1 MLIYVLAYGY
11 MCLGLFRQR
20 GGDCNPFVFECKK
33 GYSVRCAQAS
43 PIIFF
48 ISGTDMTFDEGLLGI
63 GGGVDFVFAAVWF
76 LLLLFAI
83 VPLSLLPID
92 LRSLVNVAC
101 RRGVARGGDLHP
113 TERKH
118 H

>member
-1 MLIYVLAYGY
+1 M
-11 MCLGLFRQR
+11 GLFGPR
-20 GGDCNPFVFECKK
+20 GGGTVILSLSNATR
-33 GYSVRCAQAS
+33 GTSSAS

-48 ISGTDMTFDEGLLGI
+48 ISGTDMTFDEGLLGMS
-63 GGGVDFVFAAVWF
+63 GGVDFLFAAVWF
-76 LLLLFAI
+76 LQFFDI
-83 VPLSLLPID
+83 MPLSLLPID
-92 LRSLVNVAC
+92 LQSLVNVAC

>member
-1 MLIYVLAYGY
+1 MYTYILKYIWSPAVWTVRATGGTVILSFSNA
-11 MCLGLFRQR
+11 MR
-20 GGDCNPFVFECKK
+20 GT
-33 GYSVRCAQAS
+33 SSAS

-48 ISGTDMTFDEGLLGI
+48 ISGTDMTFDEGLLGMS
-63 GGGVDFVFAAVWF
+63 GGVDFLFAAVWF
-76 LLLLFAI
+76 LLLFFAI

-92 LRSLVNVAC
+92 LQSLVNVAC

>member
-1 MLIYVLAYGY
+1 
-11 MCLGLFRQR
+11 
-20 GGDCNPFVFECKK
+20 
-33 GYSVRCAQAS
+33 
-43 PIIFF
+43 
-48 ISGTDMTFDEGLLGI
+48 MTFDEGLLGI
-63 GGGVDFVFAAVWF
+63 GGGVDFLFAAVCF

-92 LRSLVNVAC
+92 LQSLVNVAC

>member
-1 MLIYVLAYGY
+1 
-11 MCLGLFRQR
+11 
-20 GGDCNPFVFECKK
+20 
-33 GYSVRCAQAS
+33 
-43 PIIFF
+43 
-48 ISGTDMTFDEGLLGI
+48 MTFDEGLI
-63 GGGVDFVFAAVWF
+63 GTSGGVDFLCAVVWF

-92 LRSLVNVAC
+92 FQPLFNVAC
-101 RRGVARGGDLHP
+101 RRGVARGGNLHP